1 MNLKDRLARLE
12 ARARR
17 TAAKGDERHHEIDE
31 AFDQAWQVAQDLQGR
46 IATIETNTARIDAL
60 VKAFAEHMNDKK
72 AHKHG

>member
-17 TAAKGDERHHEIDE
+17 TTERGDARHHEIDD
-31 AFDQAWQVAQDLQGR
+31 AFAQAWQVAQELQGR
-46 IATIETNTARIDAL
+46 IAQVENNTARIDAL

-72 AHKHG
+72 AHK